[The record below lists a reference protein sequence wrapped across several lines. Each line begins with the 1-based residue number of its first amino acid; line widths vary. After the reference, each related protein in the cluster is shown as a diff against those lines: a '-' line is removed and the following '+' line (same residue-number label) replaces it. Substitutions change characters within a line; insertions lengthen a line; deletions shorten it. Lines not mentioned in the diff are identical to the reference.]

1 MSDLKRILKKVA
13 GQLIGEYSPYF
24 IYRWTADCGADRLSR
39 KIGFEILPVGEA
51 QLVASDALIQE
62 QAGYL
67 GKESLAFGCFFD
79 GQLVGVCFYWFGER
93 YKPRGFWPLARGE
106 AKLVQIVV
114 SPAVRGRG
122 VAQKLIQASSHAMA
136 ESGFSSLYARIWH
149 SNGPSLRAFEKAGW
163 LRTAFVL
170 EFTPFWSKK
179 PKRVQWN
186 LGDQ

>member
-1 MSDLKRILKKVA
+1 MSVLKGILKKLA
-13 GQLIGEYSPYF
+13 GRLIGDYSPYY

-39 KIGFEILPVGEA
+39 KMGFDIRPVEDA
-51 QLVASDALIQE
+51 QLAASDALIQE

-67 GKESLAFGCFFD
+67 GKESLAFGCFLD

-93 YKPRGFWPLARGE
+93 YKPRGFWLLAQGE

-114 SPAVRGRG
+114 SPVARGRG
-122 VAQKLIQASSHAMA
+122 VAQKLIQDSSRAMA
-136 ESGFSSLYARIWH
+136 DAGFSSLYARIWH
-149 SNGPSLRAFEKAGW
+149 SNEPSLRAFEKAGW

-179 PKRVQWN
+179 PTRIQWN